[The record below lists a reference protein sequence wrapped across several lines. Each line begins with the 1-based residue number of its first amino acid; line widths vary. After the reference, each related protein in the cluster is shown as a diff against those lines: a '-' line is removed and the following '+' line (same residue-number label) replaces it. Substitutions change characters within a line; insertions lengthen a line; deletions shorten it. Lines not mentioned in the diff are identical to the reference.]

1 MLKCWEEDPSDRPTF
16 AKLKDT
22 MKEVERNNRV
32 MYLELQALKRGPGNC
47 YALLFRNFVL
57 FRFVFFL
64 IFFAIHLGIR
74 LVTVCKSGR
83 SSL

>member
-22 MKEVERNNRV
+22 MKEMERNNRV
-32 MYLELQALKRGPGNC
+32 TYLEIRALKRGPENC
-47 YALLFRNFVL
+47 YALLFLNFVL
-57 FRFVFFL
+57 FRSVFFL
-64 IFFAIHLGIR
+64 IFFAIHLDIR
-74 LVTVCKSGR
+74 LVTVSKSGR